1 MGGDT
6 LMRQEQVDEDGIRVR
21 SILETTARKGDIGE
35 GIQAEYYA
43 VTWLWDRGYEVF
55 KNAGCNGPID
65 LVAIKEGE
73 TILVDVKTI
82 HIDQRAKNNGRTIRK
97 TRSEEQKKLGV
108 VFLAFDPDTLK
119 LRWVETH

>member
-1 MGGDT
+1 
-6 LMRQEQVDEDGIRVR
+6 MRQAQINEDGTRVR
-21 SILETTARKGDIGE
+21 SILETTARKGDI
-35 GIQAEYYA
+35 AEYYA

-65 LVAIKEGE
+65 MVAIKEGE

-108 VFLAFDPDTLK
+108 VFLAFDPNTRK
-119 LRWVETH
+119 LRWVEHLE

>member
-1 MGGDT
+1 
-6 LMRQEQVDEDGIRVR
+6 MRQAQVNEDGTRVR
-21 SILETTARKGDIGE
+21 SILETTARKGDI
-35 GIQAEYYA
+35 AEYYA

-65 LVAIKEGE
+65 MVAIKEGE

-108 VFLAFDPDTLK
+108 VFLAFDPDTRK
-119 LRWVETH
+119 LRWVEHLE

>member
-1 MGGDT
+1 
-6 LMRQEQVDEDGIRVR
+6 MRQAQINEDGTRVR
-21 SILETTARKGDIGE
+21 SILETTARKGDI
-35 GIQAEYYA
+35 AEYYA

-65 LVAIKEGE
+65 MVAIKEGE

-108 VFLAFDPDTLK
+108 VFLAFDPDTRK
-119 LRWVETH
+119 LRWVEHLE